1 VTLVDIRFGI
11 VELLESDA
19 GITARVDTRIF
30 PVKMKQ
36 GETRDSIVYT
46 RITEF
51 ETYTTERSSGLVQVR
66 YQIDAWSLSI
76 DAANSLG
83 LLIKEAISG
92 FRGRVNYDP
101 PSPTNFVNVQ
111 LIETVNSRDDY
122 DDTTKMYR
130 FSRDYYIWFE
140 ERNA

>member
-1 VTLVDIRFGI
+1 LVDIRFGI

-19 GITARVDTRIF
+19 GITARVSTRIF
-30 PVKMKQ
+30 PAKMKQ

-51 ETYTTERSSGLVQVR
+51 ESYTMERSSGLVQVR
-66 YQIDAWSLSI
+66 YQIDAWSLST
-76 DAANSLG
+76 DSAASLG
-83 LLIKEAISG
+83 LLIKEALSG
-92 FRGRVNYDP
+92 FRGRVDYDP

-111 LIETVNSRDDY
+111 MIEVVNSRDDY

-130 FSRDYYIWFE
+130 MSRDYYIWFE